1 MNYDG
6 RKTRLFVGRKRK
18 SEKEKVIL
26 YNINYFRERLTP
38 LTGDAFNGGDA
49 SDPNGA
55 GDPND
60 VGDSSD
66 ATPVTLMTSVSH
78 FYCSCRL
85 ALTGALN
92 PQRHSTI

>member
-1 MNYDG
+1 MM
-6 RKTRLFVGRKRK
+6 KKKRLFVGRKRK

-38 LTGDAFNGGDA
+38 LTGDAFDGGDA
-49 SDPNGA
+49 SDPIGA
-55 GDPND
+55 GGPND

-66 ATPVTLMTSVSH
+66 ATPGTLMTSVPRL
-78 FYCSCRL
+78 YCCCRP
-85 ALTGALN
+85 TGALN